1 MTSAA
6 VSVPDLPAQSGLKE
20 SPKNFFLDADGNAWL
35 VTLSDKLYM
44 YDFQSEAIGVSFLLK
59 RRRLRSNASS
69 LLFKSFEQ
77 RPLCRSQPSPTA

>member
-44 YDFQSEAIGVSFLLK
+44 YDFQSEAIGVSAHRAQTIAFERKFAFL
-59 RRRLRSNASS
+59 ASI
-69 LLFKSFEQ
+69 
-77 RPLCRSQPSPTA
+77 TI